1 MDRKGDLRWEGRR
14 IQIEKKKMRKVGD
27 DGGLRLGMGS
37 SAGWG

>member
-1 MDRKGDLRWEGRR
+1 MGRKEDPDRE
-14 IQIEKKKMRKVGD
+14 EEVGD